1 MARPSADDPA
11 SSTDE
16 ETASPGDLPDWVGYW
31 RVRRWDGEA
40 PAVPTYYVA
49 TTESWDVV
57 KREANHDPYIAAHPI
72 LEINEQTIVL
82 KDEGEADEN
91 AERWRIEVDA
101 ETLHVT
107 ALTGPHEGATGRAE
121 RIATDPRK
129 AVSDETD
136 EEVR

>member
-1 MARPSADDPA
+1 MDNSA
-11 SSTDE
+11 SSTDK
-16 ETASPGDLPDWVGYW
+16 ETASPGDPPDWVGYW
-31 RVRRWDGEA
+31 RVRRWEGTT
-40 PAVPTYYVA
+40 PSVPTYYVA

-57 KREANHDPYIAAHPI
+57 KREANHNPDVAAHPI
-72 LEINEQTIVL
+72 LEINGQTIVL

-91 AERWRIEVDA
+91 AERWRIEVDE

-107 ALTGPHEGATGRAE
+107 ALTGPHEGTTGRAE